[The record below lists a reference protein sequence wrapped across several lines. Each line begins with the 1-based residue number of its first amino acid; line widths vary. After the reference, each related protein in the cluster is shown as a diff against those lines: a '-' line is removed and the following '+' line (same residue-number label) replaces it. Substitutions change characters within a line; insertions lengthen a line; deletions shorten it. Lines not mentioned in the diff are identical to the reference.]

1 MIKSKIFFVIII
13 VFAILVTMKVVPSF
27 RGKVLQFSNNI
38 KLSFLTSV
46 DEIKD
51 KIYRYTNQ
59 AEKIQKLENKIR
71 ELEPNA
77 LLSVTLAKKLN
88 KLLNETSLK
97 YNHPSLYLVRTL
109 SFEKL
114 GDYNALWLDFKDFDA
129 KKIYGLIY
137 KGYTAG
143 IVREKDGNPLAMLE
157 LDPTVSLSVYIGKYN
172 TEGVIFGNNKNM
184 IIKYIQKFNILKVG
198 DEVVTSG
205 KDGIFYEGVKIG
217 KVVKITERELYNEAI
232 VEPYIKPA
240 NARYFYAIDT
250 GVKTKSSK

>member
-1 MIKSKIFFVIII
+1 
-13 VFAILVTMKVVPSF
+13 MKVVPSF
-27 RGKVLQFSNNI
+27 RGEVLRFSNNI
-38 KLSFLTSV
+38 KLTFLNSV
-46 DEIKD
+46 ESIKHQIDIYTKQAD
-51 KIYRYTNQ
+51 KIEEL
-59 AEKIQKLENKIR
+59 EKKVK

-77 LLSVTLAKKLN
+77 LLSVTLAKKLD
-88 KLLNETSLK
+88 KLLKETNLNYK
-97 YNHPSLYLVRTL
+97 HPSLHLVKTL

-114 GDYNALWLDFKDFDA
+114 GDYNALWLDFKGFDPT
-129 KKIYGLIY
+129 KVYGLVY

-143 IVREKDGNPLAMLE
+143 IVKEKNGNPLAVLE
-157 LDPTVSLSVYIGKYN
+157 LDPTVALSVYIGKYN

-250 GVKTKSSK
+250 HVATKSSK

>member
-1 MIKSKIFFVIII
+1 
-13 VFAILVTMKVVPSF
+13 MKVVPSF
-27 RGKVLQFSNNI
+27 RGKVLHFSNNI
-38 KLSFLTSV
+38 KLTFISFV
-46 DEIKD
+46 DNIKHNIN
-51 KIYRYTNQ
+51 IYTKQ
-59 AEKIQKLENKIR
+59 AEKIE
-71 ELEPNA
+71 ELEKKIKELKPNA
-77 LLSVTLAKKLN
+77 LLSATLAKKLD
-88 KLLNETSLK
+88 KLLKETNLN
-97 YNHPSLYLVRTL
+97 YHHPSLHLVKTL
-109 SFEKL
+109 SFERL
-114 GDYNALWLDFKDFDA
+114 GDYNALWLDFKDFEPQ
-129 KKIYGLIY
+129 KTYGLIY

-143 IVREKDGNPLAMLE
+143 IVREKDGNPLALLE

-250 GVKTKSSK
+250 SVKSSK

>member
-1 MIKSKIFFVIII
+1 
-13 VFAILVTMKVVPSF
+13 MKVVPSF
-27 RGKVLQFSNNI
+27 RGEVLRFSNNI
-38 KLSFLTSV
+38 KLLFLNSV
-46 DEIKD
+46 EDVKHRIDVYTKQAQKIEKLQKQIK
-51 KIYRYTNQ
+51 
-59 AEKIQKLENKIR
+59 

-77 LLSVTLAKKLN
+77 LLSVTLAKKLD
-88 KLLNETSLK
+88 KLLKETNLNYK
-97 YNHPSLYLVRTL
+97 HPSLHLVKTL

-114 GDYNALWLDFKDFDA
+114 GDYNALWLDFKDFDPT
-129 KKIYGLIY
+129 KIYGLIY

-143 IVREKDGNPLAMLE
+143 IVKEKDGNPLAVLE
-157 LDPTVSLSVYIGKYN
+157 LDPTVALSVYIGKYN

-205 KDGIFYEGVKIG
+205 KDGIFYEGVKVG

-250 GVKTKSSK
+250 HVNTKSSK